1 MPVLVEVC
9 CTVPVKDR
17 SAIPFVLVNEFSQKK
32 IKRHEPRSNLRP
44 FFAFLVSW
52 FVGWLLNPL
61 NERTSITINGPELQP
76 SLLS

>member
-1 MPVLVEVC
+1 MNKFRL
-9 CTVPVKDR
+9 
-17 SAIPFVLVNEFSQKK
+17 KK

-52 FVGWLLNPL
+52 FVGWLLNAL
-61 NERTSITINGPELQP
+61 NKRTPMTINGPELQP